1 MVFCSGKVVW
11 DALAERDKRQA
22 AAAIV
27 RVEQLYPFPEAELQD
42 ILSRRYPNI
51 VDAIWCQEEPM
62 NQGAWYA
69 KHHRLER
76 LIKKG
81 QTLDA
86 VARASSPSPA
96 VGYAAKHAQQ
106 QKEVVNAALG
116 IKE

>member
-1 MVFCSGKVVW
+1 MLK
-11 DALAERDKRQA
+11 
-22 AAAIV
+22 
-27 RVEQLYPFPEAELQD
+27 
-42 ILSRRYPNI
+42 YPNLKEL
-51 VDAIWCQEEPM
+51 IWCQEEPM

-81 QTLDA
+81 QILDA
-86 VARASSPSPA
+86 VARPSSPSPA
-96 VGYAAKHAQQ
+96 VGYASKHAQQ